1 MPKMKTHKGTAKR
14 FRLTRT
20 GKLMHMKAGRTH
32 LRRKKSSKK
41 RSDYR
46 HAVATPAKGLRKRVT
61 ILAGPAISK

>member
-14 FRLTRT
+14 FRITRT

-32 LRRKKSSKK
+32 LRRKKSAKK

-46 HAVATPAKGLRKRVT
+46 HAVSTPAKGLRKRV
-61 ILAGPAISK
+61 IRLASPAVTE